1 MHNCSWNLKW
11 KVFQKQEASAGFPR
25 QSTQDTKTFHSLV
38 SSSMQWCQQCNRW
51 GDVDSSSPAS
61 FIHCVHPPQQERDQV
76 CRTQEMFVSWLRTV
90 LLPALWFHSLS
101 LVYNFFKMAAAN
113 VLPDL
118 TFIPYAYHL
127 PHCNINQQ
135 EKGHPI
141 WGQWKYCSSSSA

>member
-61 FIHCVHPPQQERDQV
+61 FTACIHHSRRGTRSAEPKKCLFPGSEQFYCQ
-76 CRTQEMFVSWLRTV
+76 
-90 LLPALWFHSLS
+90 ALWSHSLS
-101 LVYNFFKMAAAN
+101 LVYNFFKMAAAS

-127 PHCNINQQ
+127 PHGNINQQ